1 MEHTVPFW
9 RRGGRIIPLF
19 LYIWCLSSS
28 VALRAEGVSFSGAAE
43 RVLSRTGGVK
53 LELYDVSAILT
64 RLGVETDGW
73 QLQTFIADQKGEHVA
88 ALLNHPQKGYRLYKD
103 GTLLRQGA
111 TPIRTDPVPFTFT
124 ADGHLLVA
132 LGGTKLL
139 LDGRELTA
147 KGSTYDFGKG
157 QNSAVYDAKGVAF
170 PQKSSVVYV
179 DTATGKKKT
188 YGSAGGEVQLLRKA
202 GNDLYY
208 SVRKGDTY
216 LLFKN
221 GQQYAKT
228 TLAVPWGFI
237 VTHSGGVL
245 FLAQDETGYTV
256 YRGKTP
262 WIRETGKAAFLME
275 DGSGNIWHAGYSP
288 VQRTIGGV
296 SFSSNAV
303 VLYRN
308 RDRVT
313 NLDLANV
320 EMSLAFFGAHYALRA
335 APGKQKSVFFSWPQE
350 WKLLKDGELKGES
363 FTFSQSRRDFSG
375 MHFALNGM
383 VYMRNFDEAEGR
395 WELYEDGKKIL
406 QTSFCDLSAVN
417 VNGAVV
423 RVYGVQKGAGQLGL
437 CST

>member
-1 MEHTVPFW
+1 
-9 RRGGRIIPLF
+9 
-19 LYIWCLSSS
+19 
-28 VALRAEGVSFSGAAE
+28 
-43 RVLSRTGGVK
+43 VK

-73 QLQTFIADQKGEHVA
+73 QLQTFVADQKGEHVA

-111 TPIRTDPVPFTFT
+111 TPIRTDPVPFSFT

-132 LGGTKLL
+132 LEGTRLL

-147 KGSTYDFGKG
+147 KGSTYDFGKN
-157 QNSAVYDAKGVAF
+157 QNTAVYDGSGVAF

-179 DTATGKKKT
+179 NTKSGKKKV
-188 YGSAGGEVQLLRKA
+188 YGSAGGEVQLIRKT
-202 GNDLYY
+202 GSDLYY
-208 SVRKGDTY
+208 SVRQGDTSILY
-216 LLFKN
+216 KN
-221 GQQYAKT
+221 GQRYGKT
-228 TLAVPWGFI
+228 SLAVPWGFI
-237 VTHSGGVL
+237 ITHSGAVL
-245 FLAQDETGYTV
+245 SLAQEKDGYSV
-256 YRGKTP
+256 YRGQTQ
-262 WIRETGKAAFLME
+262 WIREPGKAAFLVE
-275 DGSGNIWHAGYSP
+275 DGMGNIWHAGYSP
-288 VQRTIGGV
+288 IQRTIGGV

-320 EMSLAFFGAHYALRA
+320 EMSLAFFGTHYALRA

-423 RVYGVQKGAGQLGL
+423 RVYGVRKGPGQLGL
-437 CST
+437 CSAGG